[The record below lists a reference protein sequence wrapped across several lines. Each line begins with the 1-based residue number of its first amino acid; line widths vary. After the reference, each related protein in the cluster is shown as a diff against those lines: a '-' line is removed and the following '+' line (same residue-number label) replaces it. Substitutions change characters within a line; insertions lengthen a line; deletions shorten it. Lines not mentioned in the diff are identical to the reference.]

1 MSNGGKMAVVG
12 DYAASHESNAGHER
26 RLPLPKVPVAE
37 PFFPYD
43 GPTSVDAANPIAYIL
58 AVIFVAI
65 VGLFGAALMFARAE
79 NIERNYLV
87 GGLTLL
93 TSCVAGIM
101 LAGLP
106 SSAQTS
112 ATLISISLISVLGYG
127 LGRGIDLILGPRD
140 HTDQGTLGADLAD

>member
-1 MSNGGKMAVVG
+1 M
-12 DYAASHESNAGHER
+12 
-26 RLPLPKVPVAE
+26 
-37 PFFPYD
+37 
-43 GPTSVDAANPIAYIL
+43 DAANPIAFIL

-93 TSCVAGIM
+93 TACVAGVM

-106 SSAQTS
+106 SGSQTS
-112 ATLISISLISVLGYG
+112 ATLTSISLVSVLGYG
-127 LGRGIDLILGPRD
+127 IGRGVDLILGPRD

>member
-1 MSNGGKMAVVG
+1 M
-12 DYAASHESNAGHER
+12 
-26 RLPLPKVPVAE
+26 
-37 PFFPYD
+37 
-43 GPTSVDAANPIAYIL
+43 DAANPIAYIV
-58 AVIFVAI
+58 AVIFVGI

-93 TSCVAGIM
+93 TACISGVM

-112 ATLISISLISVLGYG
+112 ATLTSISLVSVLGYG
-127 LGRGIDLILGPRD
+127 VGRGIDLILGPRD
-140 HTDQGTLGADLAD
+140 HADKSSLGADLAD